1 MILNKNTAIMLAV
14 LFSVLVL
21 VRIVYTIW
29 RRKAVASAP
38 AGGKS
43 PLDDKSLIK
52 STIDMVDAFLV
63 AIVLVFMIIK
73 PFVVQTFFIPSE
85 SMLPTLQIQD
95 RLLVNKFVYWLKPP
109 QRGDIIVF
117 AAPPEAL
124 GPGDQEKKDF
134 IKRIIGLPGDHI
146 QVVGRRYVNQNEIVG
161 GIVYVNGK
169 SLDEPYVTP
178 ENLPDYDFDTEYVV
192 PGGVVPEGKLLVL
205 GDNRDD
211 SNDGHV
217 WGLLD
222 QKRIIG
228 KALCIFWPLNRMR
241 LL

>member
-1 MILNKNTAIMLAV
+1 MLAV

-29 RRKAVASAP
+29 RRKADAVTP
-38 AGGKS
+38 AGGNG

-52 STIDMVDAFLV
+52 STIDLVDAFLV

-95 RLLVNKFVYWLKPP
+95 RLLVNKFVYWLKTP

-124 GPGDQEKKDF
+124 GPGDQDKKDF
-134 IKRIIGLPGDHI
+134 IKRIVGLPGDHI
-146 QVVGRRYVNQNEIVG
+146 QVVGRRYVNQNEVVG
-161 GIVYVNGK
+161 GIVYVNGEP
-169 SLDEPYVTP
+169 LDEPYVTP

-192 PGGVVPEGKLLVL
+192 PGGVVPEGQLLVF

-222 QKRIIG
+222 QNRIIG
-228 KALCIFWPLNRMR
+228 KALCIFWPLSRMH